1 MPASVEENILGLR
14 SNMAQTS
21 IGWSSC
27 ACVSPK
33 FRPDEKIGYIA
44 HCCDGLRLHLA
55 DGRIETDSNNV
66 EDLIRT
72 VALDRN
78 TALFA
83 GHVDGVA
90 SLGMITSL
98 IETGKPKSIDPL
110 ARLKATRDAITA
122 DRTNRHLDELL
133 RQNSDSLV
141 KLTHTGGAASDFH
154 QR

>member
-1 MPASVEENILGLR
+1 MPALVEENILGLR
-14 SNMAQTS
+14 SNTAQTS

-33 FRPDEKIGYIA
+33 FLANEKIGYIA
-44 HCCDGLRLHLA
+44 YCCDGLRLHLA

-83 GHVDGVA
+83 GDDGGAA
-90 SLGMITSL
+90 SLDRITSL
-98 IETGKPKSIDPL
+98 IETGKLKSTKPHDW
-110 ARLKATRDAITA
+110 LKATHDAITGGV
-122 DRTNRHLDELL
+122 TNSRLDEFL
-133 RQNSDSLV
+133 R
-141 KLTHTGGAASDFH
+141 
-154 QR
+154 